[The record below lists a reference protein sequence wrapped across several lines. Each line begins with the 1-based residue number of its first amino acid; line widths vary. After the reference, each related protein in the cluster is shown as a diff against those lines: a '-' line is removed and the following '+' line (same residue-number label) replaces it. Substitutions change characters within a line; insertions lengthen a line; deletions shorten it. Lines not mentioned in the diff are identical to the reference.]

1 MRIGLFTTDFPYKKP
16 FVDEVPEGGAYVRSG
31 VGEVVYHLALELE
44 RRGHEIGIFTTS
56 ADRADHTEEMGG
68 ITVVRY
74 GKDLKLAETEI
85 SLKYLRGRDT
95 PSLDVVHLHAGS
107 PPATLAALGHLRK
120 NRTPFVVTHHLDP
133 DMGSGSILRRA
144 LLYGYSGYYLR
155 RSFAKSDRIIALS
168 REVVAS
174 SPHLRPFQER
184 IRVIPNGIDRAELET
199 PLSKKECRKR
209 LGLPEEGAIV
219 LFLGNLVPRKG
230 PHVLLRSMQTVLREE
245 PDTTLVLAGT
255 LTPFGEGLREE
266 ARALALET
274 NVVFTGTVEE
284 ETKKLLYHAA
294 DIFALPSFAE
304 AYPLTVLEAAACGL
318 PAVVSGIPV
327 FRAQVRDGENG
338 LISRTGDPEDLGA
351 KLLRLVRAGEEREEM
366 GRNARSA
373 VEGLDWGRIA
383 AAHEAVY
390 REVLR

>member
-44 RRGHEIGIFTTS
+44 KLGHEIGIFTTS
-56 ADRADHTEEMGG
+56 ADRSDHTEEMGG
-68 ITVVRY
+68 ITVFRY

-95 PSLDVVHLHAGS
+95 PSLDIVHLHAGS

-120 NRTPFVVTHHLDP
+120 NRAPFVVTHHLDP
-133 DMGSGSILRRA
+133 DMGSGNLLRRA
-144 LLYGYSGYYLR
+144 LLYGYSEYYLR
-155 RSFAKSDRIIALS
+155 QSFVKSDRIIALS
-168 REVVAS
+168 QEVAAS
-174 SPHLRPFQER
+174 SPHLRPFRDR
-184 IRVIPNGIDRAELET
+184 ISIIPNGIDLAELET
-199 PLSKKECRKR
+199 PLSKKECRRR
-209 LGLPEEGAIV
+209 LGLPDEGAIV
-219 LFLGNLVPRKG
+219 LFLGNIVPRKG
-230 PHVLLRSMQTVLREE
+230 PHILLASMQTVLREA
-245 PDTTLVLAGT
+245 PDTTLILAGT
-255 LTPFGEGLREE
+255 ITPFGAGLREE
-266 ARALALET
+266 VRALALEK
-274 NVVFTGTVEE
+274 NVVFTGTVGE

-294 DIFALPSFAE
+294 DIFALPSFGE

-318 PAVVSGIPV
+318 PAVVSGLPV

-338 LISRTGDPEDLGA
+338 LFSRTGDPEDLGA
-351 KLLRLVRAGEEREEM
+351 KLLRLISAREERERM

-373 VEGLDWGRIA
+373 VQGLDWERIA

-390 REVLR
+390 AEVLR

>member
-44 RRGHEIGIFTTS
+44 KLGHEIGIFTTS
-56 ADRADHTEEMGG
+56 ADRSDHTEEFGG
-68 ITVVRY
+68 ITVFRY

-95 PSLDVVHLHAGS
+95 PPLDIVHLHAGS
-107 PPATLAALGHLRK
+107 PPATLAALGHIRQ
-120 NRTPFVVTHHLDP
+120 NRAPFVVTHHLDP
-133 DMGSGSILRRA
+133 DIWSGNLVRRV
-144 LLYGYSGYYLR
+144 LLYGYSEYYLR
-155 RSFAKSDRIIALS
+155 QSFAKSDRIIALS
-168 REVVAS
+168 QEVVAS
-174 SPHLRPFQER
+174 SPHLQPFRNR
-184 IRVIPNGIDRAELET
+184 ISVIPNGIDIAELET
-199 PLSKKECRKR
+199 PLSKKECRRR
-209 LGLPEEGAIV
+209 LGLPEGGAIV

-230 PHVLLRSMQTVLREE
+230 PHVLLASMQTVFREA

-255 LTPFGEGLREE
+255 ITPFGAGLREE
-266 ARALALET
+266 AKALSLEK
-274 NVVFTGTVEE
+274 NVVFTGTVGE

-294 DIFALPSFAE
+294 DIFALPSFGE

-318 PAVVSGIPV
+318 PAVVSGLPV
-327 FRAQVRDGENG
+327 FRAQVCDGENG
-338 LISRTGDPEDLGA
+338 LFSKTGDPEDLGA
-351 KLLRLVRAGEEREEM
+351 KILRLVRAREEREKM

-373 VEGLDWGRIA
+373 VQGLDWARIA

-390 REVLR
+390 REVSR

>member
-1 MRIGLFTTDFPYKKP
+1 
-16 FVDEVPEGGAYVRSG
+16 
-31 VGEVVYHLALELE
+31 
-44 RRGHEIGIFTTS
+44 
-56 ADRADHTEEMGG
+56 
-68 ITVVRY
+68 
-74 GKDLKLAETEI
+74 
-85 SLKYLRGRDT
+85 
-95 PSLDVVHLHAGS
+95 
-107 PPATLAALGHLRK
+107 
-120 NRTPFVVTHHLDP
+120 
-133 DMGSGSILRRA
+133 
-144 LLYGYSGYYLR
+144 
-155 RSFAKSDRIIALS
+155 
-168 REVVAS
+168 
-174 SPHLRPFQER
+174 
-184 IRVIPNGIDRAELET
+184 
-199 PLSKKECRKR
+199 
-209 LGLPEEGAIV
+209 
-219 LFLGNLVPRKG
+219 
-230 PHVLLRSMQTVLREE
+230 MQTVLREE

>member
-31 VGEVVYHLALELE
+31 VGEVVYHLALKLE
-44 RRGHEIGIFTTS
+44 KLGHEIGIFTTS
-56 ADRADHTEEMGG
+56 ADRSDHTEEKGG
-68 ITVVRY
+68 ITVFRY
-74 GKDLKLAETEI
+74 GKDLKLAETDV

-120 NRTPFVVTHHLDP
+120 NRAPFVVTHHLDP
-133 DMGSGSILRRA
+133 DMGSGNLVRRA
-144 LLYGYSGYYLR
+144 LLYGYSEYYLR
-155 RSFAKSDRIIALS
+155 QSFAKSDRIIALS
-168 REVVAS
+168 QEVVAS
-174 SPHLRPFQER
+174 SPHLRPFRDR
-184 IRVIPNGIDRAELET
+184 ISVIPNGIDLAELET

-209 LGLPEEGAIV
+209 LGLPAGGAIV

-230 PHVLLRSMQTVLREE
+230 PHVLLRSMRTVLREA
-245 PDTTLVLAGT
+245 PDTILILAGT
-255 LTPFGEGLREE
+255 ITPFGAGLRDE
-266 ARALALET
+266 ARTLALET
-274 NVVFTGTVEE
+274 NVVFTGTVGE

-294 DIFALPSFAE
+294 DIFALPSFGE

-318 PAVVSGIPV
+318 PAVVSGLEV

-338 LISRTGDPEDLGA
+338 LFSRTGDAEDLGA
-351 KLLRLVRAGEEREEM
+351 HLLRLIFAEEERKEM

-373 VEGLDWGRIA
+373 VQGLDWEKIA

-390 REVLR
+390 REVCR